1 MACSGLQ
8 YQRLQPYQADK
19 SCFKQNTFK
28 RNMMNSDLAGGKEGI
43 IGRPISFMLA
53 TALGAFLLNFHGV
66 DMVRADT
73 LTANDVIRMDIAPRL
88 YTLKDV
94 LFILKSFPDYI
105 SQKDYTTVRNLL
117 RQGQPSSLRVTCRK
131 IIQYLPSKTEQAEFK
146 AAYTSMIDALDDF
159 DTVSITYI
167 LFKSI
172 LINNRSYSFQ

>member
-1 MACSGLQ
+1 MSGFTPNAMKIDNKDSKLLFHRNSIFLKPFNLVLVTVLNIFLVNSPNIQ
-8 YQRLQPYQADK
+8 IVQAE
-19 SCFKQNTFK
+19 T
-28 RNMMNSDLAGGKEGI
+28 
-43 IGRPISFMLA
+43 
-53 TALGAFLLNFHGV
+53 
-66 DMVRADT
+66 T

-146 AAYTSMIDALDDF
+146 AAYASMIDALDDF
-159 DTVSITYI
+159 DTV
-167 LFKSI
+167 
-172 LINNRSYSFQ
+172 RSYIDMFSLHN